1 MPYQYERRQ
10 LFSNIAALEEILVPK
25 NLYFQI
31 YLLAANAS
39 KALIKNAIPKSIRTM
54 TRSSM
59 AYQI

>member
-10 LFSNIAALEEILVPK
+10 LFSNIAALEEILVHK

-31 YLLAANAS
+31 YLLAAIAS
-39 KALIKNAIPKSIRTM
+39 KALINNAIPKSIRTM
-54 TRSSM
+54 TRSFM